1 MSRHAVEM
9 IRNAKER
16 PPMLTPDTLAQLSPP
31 DRLARLQAEALA
43 HYGTGRNH
51 TAIARDFD
59 LHRTTVQTWLDHPE
73 RVPAA
78 VILCL
83 AAWNERSDRLAALSG
98 VLSNRAADLKQ
109 LSDEVFQL
117 SERGN
122 K

>member
-1 MSRHAVEM
+1 MT
-9 IRNAKER
+9 
-16 PPMLTPDTLAQLSPP
+16 LTPDTLAQLSPP

-59 LHRTTVQTWLDHPE
+59 LHRTTVQTWHDHPE

-83 AAWNERSDRLAALSG
+83 AAWNHHRQTLAQLSDQIGQRS
-98 VLSNRAADLKQ
+98 ADLKQ
-109 LSDEVFQL
+109 LAESVFL
-117 SERGN
+117 RLY
-122 K
+122 